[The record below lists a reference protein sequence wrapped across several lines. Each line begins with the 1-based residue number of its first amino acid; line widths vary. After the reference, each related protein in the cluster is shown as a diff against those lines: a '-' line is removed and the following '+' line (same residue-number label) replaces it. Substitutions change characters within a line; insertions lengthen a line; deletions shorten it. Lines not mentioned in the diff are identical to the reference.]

1 MPFGAPDF
9 SNIRKETLVHRLDD
23 LAEASVRTFIPVV
36 YDRLGDVVFFDS
48 FESGVLWKDQ
58 TLASPNARFYIGYG
72 CGLNSPR
79 ALVYKKPA
87 GLNGY
92 SQIAFHAPYYAT
104 KTVGYSI
111 CVKPGFY
118 FTHLLFGMAVA
129 DTVTYYGFDLRI
141 YKSSGKIE
149 VTHGSG
155 RADVGYVPPASL
167 SPYDW
172 LWLKFVVNIQ
182 KGRWERIMIHT
193 FTFDARAFKLY
204 TPPANGAAVF
214 WITIGENAN
223 TEAPD
228 VTLFDNLIIT
238 INEPVSD

>member
-9 SNIRKETLVHRLDD
+9 SNIRKEELVHRLDD

-48 FESGVLWKDQ
+48 FESGILWEHQ
-58 TLASPNARFYIGYG
+58 SLATPNCKFYIGYG
-72 CGLNSPR
+72 NGINSPR

-92 SQIAFHAPYYAT
+92 SEIVFRAPYYT
-104 KTVGYSI
+104 TRTVGYSI
-111 CVKPGFY
+111 CVRPGHY

-129 DTVTYYGFDLRI
+129 DTTTFYSFDLRI
-141 YKSSGKIE
+141 YKSDGKID

-155 RADVGYVPPASL
+155 RAVVGYVPPASL

-172 LWLKFVVNIQ
+172 FWLKFVVNVQ

-193 FTFDARAFKLY
+193 FTLDARAYQLY
-204 TPPANGAAVF
+204 QTPANGATVF
-214 WITIGENAN
+214 RITIGENAN
-223 TEAPD
+223 TPAGD
-228 VTLFDNLIIT
+228 LTYFDNLIIT